1 MTNVQPHSWQRYLVG
16 GAVRDQCLGL
26 PAHDQ
31 DWVVVGASVADMLA
45 AGYRQVGADFPVFLH
60 PQTHQEHALARTERK
75 SGVGYRGFVVHAD
88 PSVTLEED
96 LARRDFTVNAMAQSE
111 QGDLI
116 DPWGGQA
123 DLHARLLRHVSP
135 AFSEDPLRVLRAAR
149 LLAQLAEFHFTLA
162 VPTRA
167 LIQQMVASGELSAL
181 TPERVWQEIAKAL
194 GSKHPALFFSSL
206 REWGAL
212 KVILPEFDALF
223 GVPQTQAY
231 HPEVDAG
238 QHALKA
244 LTRAAALTDRLDVRY
259 SVLCHDVGKAITP
272 KADLPGHRGHD
283 QRGVALVDQISAR
296 LRVSHAL
303 AQLARLTCR
312 WHMVCHTLPEAEPE
326 QVLAMLQAFKPQT
339 QPQALVGFGLACRAD
354 VQGRS
359 GLTDLAYP
367 QADWLLPLA
376 ERMLAVRPQTLSQPP
391 EPGPGLGAA
400 LQAERLRV
408 IGAALTELQHS
419 GSLGSALD

>member
-1 MTNVQPHSWQRYLVG
+1 
-16 GAVRDQCLGL
+16 
-26 PAHDQ
+26 
-31 DWVVVGASVADMLA
+31 
-45 AGYRQVGADFPVFLH
+45 VGADFPVFLH
-60 PQTHQEHALARTERK
+60 PHTHEEHALARTERK
-75 SGVGYRGFVVHAD
+75 SGVGYRGFEVHAD

-96 LARRDFTVNAMAQSE
+96 LARRDFTVNAMALSE
-111 QGDLI
+111 HGDLI

-123 DLHARLLRHVSP
+123 DLEARLLRHVSP

-149 LLAQLAEFHFTLA
+149 LLAQLAEFNFTLA
-162 VPTRA
+162 AQTRT
-167 LIQQMVASGELSAL
+167 LIQDMVASGELSAL
-181 TPERVWQEIAKAL
+181 TPERVWQEMAKGL
-194 GSKHPALFFSSL
+194 RSTHPALFFTSL

-259 SVLCHDVGKAITP
+259 SVLCHDVGKALTP
-272 KADLPGHRGHD
+272 SPQLPGHRGHD
-283 QRGVALVDQISAR
+283 HRGVAVVDQISAR
-296 LRVSHAL
+296 LRVSQTL

-326 QVLAMLQAFKPQT
+326 EVLAMLQAFKPQT
-339 QPQALVGFGLACRAD
+339 QPNALIGFGLACRAD

-359 GLTDLAYP
+359 GWSTLPYP

-376 ERMLAVRPQTLSQPP
+376 QRMLSVRPQRLPNPP
-391 EPGPGLGAA
+391 EPGPALGAA
-400 LQAERLRV
+400 LQAERLKV
-408 IGAALTELQHS
+408 ISAALAELQR
-419 GSLGSALD
+419 GQSLEPLAD